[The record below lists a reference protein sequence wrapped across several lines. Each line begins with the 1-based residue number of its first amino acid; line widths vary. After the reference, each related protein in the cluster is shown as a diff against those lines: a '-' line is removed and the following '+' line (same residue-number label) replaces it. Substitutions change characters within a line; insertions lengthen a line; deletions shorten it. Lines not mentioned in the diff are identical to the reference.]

1 MEAEGE
7 GVDWWGL
14 WGGGRWVDGSQ
25 VGWFVVAGECQGK
38 VRCGPGLGLIE
49 SELSGRIKRVS
60 AIRED
65 FRQTDHMMWEES
77 VKR

>member
-1 MEAEGE
+1 M
-7 GVDWWGL
+7 VT
-14 WGGGRWVDGSQ
+14 GGR
-25 VGWFVVAGECQGK
+25 QGR

-65 FRQTDHMMWEES
+65 FRQTDHIMREES